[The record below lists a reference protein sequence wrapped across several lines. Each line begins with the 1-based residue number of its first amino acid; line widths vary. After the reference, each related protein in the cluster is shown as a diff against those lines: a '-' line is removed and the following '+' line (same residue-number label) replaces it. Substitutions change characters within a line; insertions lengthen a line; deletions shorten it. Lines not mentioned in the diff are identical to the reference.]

1 MNKKDTIIESV
12 LKKMFEYAGQVPYYN
27 NLKETKSQWQPYFK
41 MTSENKKRWLAWGT
55 QYLQTELGIPYERAE
70 FEMKALDMV
79 YGLKTD

>member
-1 MNKKDTIIESV
+1 MNKKDIVIETV
-12 LKKMFEYAGQVPYYN
+12 LQKMFEYAGQVPYYD

-41 MTSENKKRWLAWGT
+41 MTLENKSKWIAWGT
-55 QYLQTELGIPYERAE
+55 RYLQTELGIPYDRAE